1 MAGAAVAAAGSSSNS
16 SGCICFNADVLAVPA
31 IDAAV
36 GAVVAAVAAV
46 VALVVAAGAVA
57 AAAAVAVAVVLLLLM
72 LLLLLPMRTGCV
84 DHSIPAYILAPPAC
98 VGSAFSQAFV
108 YRLVSITIVAAVSC
122 KH

>member
-1 MAGAAVAAAGSSSNS
+1 MAAAAVAAAGSSSNS
-16 SGCICFNADVLAVPA
+16 SRCICVNADVLAVPA

-36 GAVVAAVAAV
+36 DVVVAAVAAV
-46 VALVVAAGAVA
+46 GALVVLLLLLLRLLLRLLLQV
-57 AAAAVAVAVVLLLLM
+57 LLLM

-98 VGSAFSQAFV
+98 VGSAFSRAFV

-122 KH
+122 KHT